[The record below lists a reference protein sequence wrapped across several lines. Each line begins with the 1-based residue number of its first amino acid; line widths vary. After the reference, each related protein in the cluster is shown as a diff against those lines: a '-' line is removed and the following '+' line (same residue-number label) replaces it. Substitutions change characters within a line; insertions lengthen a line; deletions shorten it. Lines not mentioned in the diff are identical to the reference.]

1 MALFG
6 TKKNT
11 KKEEKAVAVVAEKK
25 PKAVKAVR
33 VVSKGDVSS
42 SGTSFADSIIQPRI
56 TEKATF
62 QSEKGVYVFEVTGRA
77 TKKTIA
83 MAIRQLYK
91 VTPVKVRIAKNPAKQ
106 VFVRGKWGRK
116 QGVKKA
122 YVALAKGDKIEIS

>member
-11 KKEEKAVAVVAEKK
+11 KKEEKAVAVVTEKK
-25 PKAVKAVR
+25 PKAVKAV
-33 VVSKGDVSS
+33 KVSS
-42 SGTSFADSIIQPRI
+42 AGTVSGTSFADSIIQPRI

-62 QSEKGVYVFEVTGRA
+62 ESEKGVYVFEVTGRA

-91 VTPVKVRIAKNPAKQ
+91 VTPVKVRIAKNPAKK

-122 YVALAKGDKIEIS
+122 YVALAKGDKIEIA